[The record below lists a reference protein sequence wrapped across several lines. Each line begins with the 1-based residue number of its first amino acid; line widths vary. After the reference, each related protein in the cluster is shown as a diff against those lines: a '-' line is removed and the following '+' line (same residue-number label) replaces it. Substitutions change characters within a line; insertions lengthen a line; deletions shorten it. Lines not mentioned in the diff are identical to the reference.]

1 VSNDSRRG
9 VFNDNK
15 ISPWRPLS
23 AGALTKFVSSE
34 VCGCLATLVYDD
46 SKGCE
51 EELVVTWVD
60 RALSTHAGGE
70 GELARVMG

>member
-1 VSNDSRRG
+1 VALSLIS
-9 VFNDNK
+9 K

-34 VCGCLATLVYDD
+34 VCGRLAALVYEDL
-46 SKGCE
+46 KGCE

-60 RALSTHAGGE
+60 RTLSTDAGGE